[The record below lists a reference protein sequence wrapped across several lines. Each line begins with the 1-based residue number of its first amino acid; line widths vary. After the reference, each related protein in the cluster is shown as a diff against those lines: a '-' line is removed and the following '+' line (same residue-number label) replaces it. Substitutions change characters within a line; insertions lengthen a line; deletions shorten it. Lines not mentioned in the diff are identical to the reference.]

1 MEQKQIKCQCVMIQS
16 DQWHG
21 PLLAPAYREHSLSLT
36 RTAVVNVVESVYA
49 GDDSA
54 LLNRRRLEQGP
65 AMREHDNFE
74 HA

>member
-1 MEQKQIKCQCVMIQS
+1 MIQS

-21 PLLAPAYREHSLSLT
+21 PLLAPAYHEHSLSLT

-54 LLNRRRLEQGP
+54 LLNRRRLEQP
-65 AMREHDNFE
+65 AMREYDNFE